1 MNKIIFLLFWCLI
14 DVHVEATL
22 QCYRCSSKKSHP
34 EYSEHCPTDLQT
46 ISGPKLAPSVTC
58 SGSCSLATISI
69 KAPSEPD
76 KRFVF
81 NRNCSDEIL
90 PDGLCS
96 YWPNKMTMSDATID
110 SIVTQC
116 FCNTEFCNGGRNDP
130 QITCKS
136 TPAPTISAAHLTTSS
151 VASNS

>member
-76 KRFVF
+76 KRF
-81 NRNCSDEIL
+81 
-90 PDGLCS
+90 
-96 YWPNKMTMSDATID
+96 
-110 SIVTQC
+110 
-116 FCNTEFCNGGRNDP
+116 EFCNGGRNDP